1 LIILHSNAG
10 LHLQNLICTKLLEDE
25 DGRSSEERSFE
36 GLTPEHEATGA
47 NEQEACQLHVTKHQ
61 LLLEE
66 VDDELEMEDAAPSS
80 GAEASTGCQEDLTN
94 NDTSIGTAQHLS
106 SVPPL
111 PDNKAPSPPPLPSSP
126 PPLPRPSRL
135 VSQDSQVQGALP
147 VAANCVEQHH
157 PGANYVCSSYFVSAG
172 KLLWNL
178 ICGEYSYS
186 VMFFAEC

>member
-10 LHLQNLICTKLLEDE
+10 LDLQNLICTKLLEDE

-36 GLTPEHEATGA
+36 GLTPEHEVTGA

-66 VDDELEMEDAAPSS
+66 VDGELEMEDVAPSS
-80 GAEASTGCQEDLTN
+80 GAEASTVCQEDLTN

-111 PDNKAPSPPPLPSSP
+111 PDDKAPSPPPLPSSP
-126 PPLPRPSRL
+126 PPLPRPPYL

-147 VAANCVEQHH
+147 VAANCVAQQH

-172 KLLWNL
+172 KLL
-178 ICGEYSYS
+178 
-186 VMFFAEC
+186 